1 LATDPAHGGRARR
14 VLVVGSGTRFL
25 SGISVYTYRLA
36 NALAERGDHVS
47 LLTMRRLIPA
57 RLYPGWKRVGA
68 DLARLELDPRVQR
81 YDGVDWYWLPSI
93 FRAAWFI
100 LRHRPEVA
108 VFEWWTGTVLHT
120 YIFLALLLKALGGKV
135 IVEFHEVQDTGEARL
150 PLVGRYVRA
159 YAPALWRLADG
170 FAVHSEFDRA
180 LVSEHWPDT
189 RRRPIAVMPH
199 GPHDHYRSDASSATP
214 PTAVREAPDDVL
226 NILFFGVIRPYKG
239 LDHLIEAFEHIPDT
253 EIGRYWLTVVG
264 ETWEGFT
271 GPVEMIG
278 RSPRRNRVTLVN
290 RYVTDEELDGY
301 LNGADAVALP
311 YTRSSL
317 SGPLHVAMGYG
328 LPIVMSETGGN
339 VEAGAGYGGII
350 LVPPSDP
357 VALAAALLQ
366 IPALAGERFA
376 HPQSW
381 SNTADAFDVLFGR
394 VTHP

>member
-1 LATDPAHGGRARR
+1 LATNPEDDRRERR

-36 NALAERGDHVS
+36 NALAERGDRVS

-68 DLARLELDPRVQR
+68 DLARLDLDARVNH

-93 FRAAWFI
+93 FRAVWFI
-100 LRHRPEVA
+100 LRRRPEVA

-120 YIFLALLLKALGGKV
+120 YILLGLLHKARGGKL
-135 IVEFHEVQDTGEARL
+135 IVEFHEVQDTGEARI

-159 YAPALWRLADG
+159 FAPALWRLSDG

-189 RRRPIAVMPH
+189 RRKPIAVMPH
-199 GPHDHYRSDASSATP
+199 GPHDHYRAETTTSTP
-214 PTAVREAPDDVL
+214 ARIAREAPQGVL

-239 LDHLIEAFEHIPDT
+239 LDHLIEAFESIPD
-253 EIGRYWLTVVG
+253 EAIGRYWLTVVG

-271 GPVEMIG
+271 APVEMIA
-278 RSPRRNRVTLVN
+278 RSPRRERITLVN
-290 RYVTDEELDGY
+290 RYVTDEELDAY

-317 SGPLHVAMGYG
+317 SGPLHVAMSYG

-339 VEAGAGYGGII
+339 VEAADGYGGIVI
-350 LVPPSDP
+350 VPPSDP
-357 VALAAALLQ
+357 
-366 IPALAGERFA
+366 PALAVALQQLPSFADQHFA

-381 SNTADAFDVLFGR
+381 SNTADAFAALFAR
-394 VTHP
+394 VGAR